1 MFYLLLSIL
10 FTTGLFLIFKLFQ
23 RFEIDNFQAIVF
35 NYITAGSICIFLSDT
50 PFSPTQIINQA
61 WFNSAFIIGILFIC
75 VFNLIAYSAQKIG
88 IAITSVSTKISL
100 CIPVIFGFIYYGDSI
115 NFLKIAGICLALI
128 SIYFTSKKEN
138 SDKGVNKNYILVP
151 IVLFFCTGLLDLILI
166 YSQETYEIVDKGL
179 ELEFSAMLYTIAGC
193 IGVPTLFLKYLNGHS
208 IKLKNVIAGIGLG
221 IPNVLS
227 IVFFLK
233 SLNHF
238 PESTFVFPINNMG
251 IVATSAIFASILFKE
266 RLSKINCIGIVI
278 AMLSILLISAS

>member
-1 MFYLLLSIL
+1 MFYLLLSVL
-10 FTTGLFLIFKLFQ
+10 FTTGLILIFKLFQ

-61 WFNSAFIIGILFIC
+61 WFKSAFIIGVMFIC
-75 VFNLIAYSAQKIG
+75 VFNLVAYSAQKTG

-100 CIPVIFGFIYYGDSI
+100 CIPVIFGFVYYGDPIS
-115 NFLKIAGICLALI
+115 FLKIAGICLAVI

-138 SDKGVNKNYILVP
+138 TDKGLDRNYILVP
-151 IVLFFCTGLLDLILI
+151 IVLFICTGLLDLILI
-166 YSQETYEIVDKGL
+166 YSQETYEIVNKGL

-193 IGVPTLFLKYLNGHS
+193 IGVPILFVKYLNGYTL
-208 IKLKNVIAGIGLG
+208 KLKNAIAGIGLG

-233 SLNHF
+233 CLNHF

-266 RLSKINCIGIVI
+266 HLSKINWIGIVI
-278 AMLSILLISAS
+278 AMLSILLISIS